1 MAQLVYDTR
10 ARLVRYDGDLKK
22 AGTLVAGLVKHGPL
36 GDLVRE
42 VVTRPVRELW
52 RYAITVDG
60 APEGATSDIFLLASR
75 LVCAPRRS

>member
-1 MAQLVYDTR
+1 MVQLVYDTR
-10 ARLVRYDGDLKK
+10 ARLVRYDGDLRK
-22 AGTLVAGLVKHGPL
+22 AGMIVTGLVKHGAL

-60 APEGATSDIFLLASR
+60 APEGATSDIFLLARRFERAPASR
-75 LVCAPRRS
+75 